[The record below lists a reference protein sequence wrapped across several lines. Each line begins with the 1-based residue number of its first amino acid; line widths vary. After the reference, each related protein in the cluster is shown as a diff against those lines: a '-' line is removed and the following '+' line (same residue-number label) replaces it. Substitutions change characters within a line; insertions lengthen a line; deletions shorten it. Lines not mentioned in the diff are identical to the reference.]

1 MEPNKRNHITI
12 GLILTLI
19 GVMQLT
25 KTTHFLLPSSSFFP
39 TMALVL
45 PPPLLYLLLD
55 DFSIRPHSFHVSPNL
70 SYCIHE
76 TLWATLFREEFL
88 NIERIENALRCC
100 GFNTPNDRAYPFN
113 YTDSCA
119 DMWQHETKIVAEWC
133 IVVFSVS
140 LRCGV
145 GGLLHTILLYK
156 RQSAQIPRDPP
167 RSSRSSFNA
176 VAVKAIERGAHSER
190 SGHLGNS
197 LRPSIL
203 LIEHDSILAS

>member
-1 MEPNKRNHITI
+1 MEPNKRNDITI

-25 KTTHFLLPSSSFFP
+25 KTTHFLLPSWSFFP
-39 TMALVL
+39 TMALFVFATRRL
-45 PPPLLYLLLD
+45 FYPTAL
-55 DFSIRPHSFHVSPNL
+55 FSCLTKP
-70 SYCIHE
+70 
-76 TLWATLFREEFL
+76 ATLFSEEFL
-88 NIERIENALRCC
+88 KIALTCC

-113 YTDSCA
+113 VGYTDSCA
-119 DMWQHETKIVAEWC
+119 GMWQHETKIVAEWC

-167 RSSRSSFNA
+167 RSSHSSFNA

>member
-1 MEPNKRNHITI
+1 MEPNKRNDITI

-39 TMALVL
+39 TMALLL
-45 PPPLLYLLLD
+45 PPPLY
-55 DFSIRPHSFHVSPNL
+55 FSIRPHSFHVSPNL

-76 TLWATLFREEFL
+76 TLWATLFSEEFL
-88 NIERIENALRCC
+88 KIALTCC

-113 YTDSCA
+113 VGYTDSCA

-167 RSSRSSFNA
+167 RSSHSSFNA